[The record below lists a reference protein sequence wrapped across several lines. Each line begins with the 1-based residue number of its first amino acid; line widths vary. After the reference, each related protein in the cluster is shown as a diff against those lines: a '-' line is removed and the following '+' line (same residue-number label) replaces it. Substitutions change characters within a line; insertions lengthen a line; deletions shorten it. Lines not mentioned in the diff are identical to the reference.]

1 MLFKPIIFMKN
12 FYIFLLLIF
21 TIQLLPAQSVQEK
34 IKNAGTQSD
43 FPNDNVLIIFD
54 STRVDVQQTGLSFYT
69 MHRLYKVL
77 TPHGALDLNVVKID
91 YDPLSAFVAIKK
103 VVIFRKDGSVE
114 NLDVTKTQDYP
125 APARAIYWG
134 AREKMLGVGRLEPGD
149 ALEVSLFRKGF
160 TYALLQTDNDDKYI
174 PPMRGHFYDI
184 VEFWNINPVLTKTY
198 QVTVPKNKPLQYEF
212 YNGECTPKL
221 DFKGEMM
228 TYTFTRNNI
237 RPITPEPRQVALSDI
252 APKLLMSTSPD
263 WKAKSLW
270 FNKVNED
277 FGSFA
282 STPEI
287 KEKVNEILTGATSE
301 KDSISRL
308 THWCADN
315 IRYSGISMGPGE
327 GFTLHKGEMTFLD
340 RCGVCKDKAGML
352 ITMLRAAGFESYPAM
367 TMAGSRIDYIPA
379 DQFNHSVTVV
389 KMHDGK
395 YKLLDPTWVPFLR
408 ELWSSAEQQQGYLMG
423 VPEGADLLYTPV
435 SDAANHYLRITG
447 TSELKSDG
455 SLEGDLIVTAEGQ
468 SDGAIR
474 RNFTGSAKSDWKSN
488 IEKELLRVAPQA
500 QLLALDYGK
509 DPYDYMAG
517 PILLKIKYRIPDY
530 AVVTTDQIVFTPF
543 VASNLFRGAQGQL
556 SFNTAI
562 KERKYS
568 FTDRCSRL
576 VELKETVKLPVGF
589 RFDKG
594 KINMHSSDAAVSS
607 DGQLI
612 QEGQN
617 LEFTFKGQ
625 YNKRVYEA
633 RDWEPFRLA
642 VDNQN
647 FFALNPV
654 VLIKQ

>member
-1 MLFKPIIFMKN
+1 MKN
-12 FYIFLLLIF
+12 IYLFVILLF
-21 TIQLLPAQSVQEK
+21 TIHLLPAQTIQEK
-34 IKNAGTQSD
+34 ISNAGTVSE
-43 FPNDNVLIIFD
+43 FPNDNVLVVFD
-54 STRVDVQQTGLSFYT
+54 STSVDVQETGLSFYS

-77 TPHGALDLNVVKID
+77 TQHGALDLNVVKID
-91 YDPLSAFVAIKK
+91 YDPLSAYVEIKK
-103 VVIFRKDGSVE
+103 VVIYRKNGTVE
-114 NLDVTKTQDYP
+114 NLDITKTLDYP

-160 TYALLQTDNDDKYI
+160 TYALLQADDDDKYI
-174 PPMRGHFYDI
+174 PPMKGHFYDI
-184 VEFWNINPVLTKTY
+184 VEFWNTNPVLSKVY
-198 QVTVPKNKPLQYEF
+198 RVTVPKNKPLQYEF
-212 YNGECTPKL
+212 YNGECISKL
-221 DFKGEMM
+221 DFKGERM
-228 TYTFTRNNI
+228 TYSFVKNNI
-237 RPITPEPRQVALSDI
+237 RPIATEARQVALSDI

-277 FGSFA
+277 YGSFVV
-282 STPEI
+282 TPEI
-287 KEKVNEILTGATSE
+287 KAKVNELLIGATTE
-301 KDSISRL
+301 IDSISKL

-389 KMHDGK
+389 KLHSGK
-395 YKLLDPTWVPFLR
+395 YKMLDPTWVPFLR

-435 SDAANHYLRITG
+435 SQASDHYFRITG
-447 TSELKSDG
+447 TSEIKLDG
-455 SLEGDLIVTAEGQ
+455 SLEGEITVTGEGQ

-488 IEKELLRVAPQA
+488 IEKELLRIAPQA
-500 QLLALDYGK
+500 QMLALDYGK

-517 PILLKIKYRIPDY
+517 PITLKIKYRIPDY
-530 AVVTTDQIVFTPF
+530 AIVTANQIIFTPF

-556 SFNTAI
+556 SFNTAL
-562 KERKYS
+562 KDRKYS

-576 VELKETVKLPVGF
+576 VELKETVKLPAGY
-589 RFDKG
+589 RYDKG
-594 KINMHSSDAAVSS
+594 KVTLQSDDVAVSS
-607 DGQLI
+607 AGELVQ
-612 QEGQN
+612 QGQN
-617 LEFTFKGQ
+617 LEFTFTGQ
-625 YNKRVYEA
+625 YNKRIYEP
-633 RDWEPFRLA
+633 RDWEPCRKA
-642 VDNQN
+642 IDNQN

-654 VLIKQ
+654 VLNKQ

>member
-1 MLFKPIIFMKN
+1 MKN
-12 FYIFLLLIF
+12 IYLFLFFLF
-21 TIQLLPAQSVQEK
+21 TIHLLPAQSIPGK
-34 IKNAGTQSD
+34 ISKSGTLTD
-43 FPNDNVLIIFD
+43 FPNDNVIIVFD
-54 STRVDVQQTGLSFYT
+54 STRVDVQETGLSFYN

-77 TPHGALDLNVVKID
+77 TRHGALDLNVVKID
-91 YDPLSAFVAIKK
+91 YDPLSAFVEIKK
-103 VVIFRKDGSVE
+103 VVIYRKNGSLE
-114 NLDVTKTQDYP
+114 NLDITKTQDYP
-125 APARAIYWG
+125 APARMIYWG

-149 ALEVSLFRKGF
+149 ALEVFLFRKGF
-160 TYALLQTDNDDKYI
+160 TYALLQNDDDEKYI

-184 VEFWNINPVLTKTY
+184 VEFWNSNPVLSKVY
-198 QVTVPKNKPLQYEF
+198 QVNVPKNKPLQYEF
-212 YNGECTPKL
+212 YHGECTPKL
-221 DFKGEMM
+221 DFKGDRM

-237 RPITPEPRQVALSDI
+237 LPIAMEPRQVALSDI

-287 KEKVNEILTGATSE
+287 KTKVDEILAGATTE
-301 KDSISRL
+301 MDSIAKL

-389 KMHDGK
+389 KLHNGN
-395 YKLLDPTWVPFLR
+395 YKMLDPTWVPFLR

-423 VPEGADLLYTPV
+423 VPEGADLLYTPLSQA
-435 SDAANHYLRITG
+435 SDHYFRITG
-447 TSELKSDG
+447 TSEIKTDG

-474 RNFTGSAKSDWKSN
+474 RNFTGSMKSDWKSN
-488 IEKELLRVAPQA
+488 IERELLRVAPQA
-500 QLLALDYGK
+500 QMLALDYGK
-509 DPYDYMAG
+509 DPYDYMSG
-517 PILLKIKYRIPDY
+517 SITLKIKYRIPDY
-530 AVVTTDQIVFTPF
+530 AVVTANQIIFTPF

-556 SFNTAI
+556 SFSTTL
-562 KERKYS
+562 KDRKYN

-576 VELKETVKLPVGF
+576 VELKETVKLPAGY
-589 RFDKG
+589 RYDKG
-594 KINMHSSDAAVSS
+594 KNSLKSDGVAVSS
-607 DGQLI
+607 DGQLA
-612 QEGQN
+612 QQGQN
-617 LEFTFKGQ
+617 LEFAFTGQ
-625 YNKRVYEA
+625 FNKRIYEPI
-633 RDWEPFRLA
+633 DWDSFRKA

-647 FFALNPV
+647 FFASNPV

>member
-1 MLFKPIIFMKN
+1 MKN
-12 FYIFLLLIF
+12 IYLFVVLLF
-21 TIQLLPAQSVQEK
+21 TIHLLPAQTLQEK
-34 IKNAGTQSD
+34 IGIAGTVSD
-43 FPNDNVLIIFD
+43 FPNDNVLVVFD
-54 STRVDVQQTGLSFYT
+54 STSVDVQETGLSFYS

-77 TPHGALDLNVVKID
+77 TQHGALDLNVVKID
-91 YDPLSAFVAIKK
+91 YDPLSAYVEIKK
-103 VVIFRKDGSVE
+103 VVIYRKNGTVE
-114 NLDVTKTQDYP
+114 NLDISKTLDYP
-125 APARAIYWG
+125 APARMIYWG

-160 TYALLQTDNDDKYI
+160 TYALLQTDDDDKYI
-174 PPMRGHFYDI
+174 PPMNGHFYDI
-184 VEFWNINPVLTKTY
+184 VEFWSANPVLSKVY
-198 QVTVPKNKPLQYEF
+198 RVTVPKNKPLQYEF
-212 YNGECTPKL
+212 YNGECSSKL
-221 DFKGEMM
+221 DFKGERM
-228 TYTFTRNNI
+228 TYSFVKNNI
-237 RPITPEPRQVALSDI
+237 RPIAQEARQVALSDI

-277 FGSFA
+277 YGSFA
-282 STPEI
+282 ATPEI
-287 KEKVNEILTGATSE
+287 KAKVNDLLIGATSE
-301 KDSISRL
+301 IDSISIL

-389 KMHDGK
+389 KLHSGK
-395 YKLLDPTWVPFLR
+395 YKMLDPTWVPFLR

-435 SDAANHYLRITG
+435 SPASDHYFRITG
-447 TSELKSDG
+447 TSEIKLDG
-455 SLEGDLIVTAEGQ
+455 SLEGEITVTGEGQ

-488 IEKELLRVAPQA
+488 IEKELLRIAPQA
-500 QLLALDYGK
+500 QMLALDYGQ

-517 PILLKIKYRIPDY
+517 PINLKIKYRIPDY
-530 AVVTTDQIVFTPF
+530 AIVTANQIIFTPF
-543 VASNLFRGAQGQL
+543 VASNLFRGVQGQL
-556 SFNTAI
+556 SFNTAL
-562 KERKYS
+562 KDRKYS

-576 VELKETVKLPVGF
+576 VELKETIKLPAGF
-589 RFDKG
+589 RYDKG
-594 KINMHSSDAAVSS
+594 KVTLQSDDVAVSS
-607 DGQLI
+607 AGELVQ
-612 QEGQN
+612 QGQN
-617 LEFTFKGQ
+617 LEFTFTGK
-625 YNKRVYEA
+625 YNKRIYEP
-633 RDWEPFRLA
+633 RDWEPFRKA

-654 VLIKQ
+654 VLNKQ

>member
-1 MLFKPIIFMKN
+1 MKHIYIF
-12 FYIFLLLIF
+12 FLLLC
-21 TIQLLPAQSVQEK
+21 TVHLLSAQSVQEK
-34 IKNAGTQSD
+34 IKNAGVQSD
-43 FPNDNVLIIFD
+43 FPNDNVLMIFD

-77 TPHGALDLNVVKID
+77 SAHGALGLNVVKID
-91 YDPLSAFVAIKK
+91 YDPLSAYVEIKK
-103 VVIFRKDGSVE
+103 VVIYRKNGSIE
-114 NLDVTKTQDYP
+114 KLDVAKTQDYP
-125 APARAIYWG
+125 SPARAIYWG

-149 ALEVSLFRKGF
+149 ALEVFLFRKGF
-160 TYALLQTDNDDKYI
+160 TYALLQADDEDKYI

-184 VEFWNINPVLTKTY
+184 VEFWNSNPVLTKTY
-198 QVTVPKNKPLQYEF
+198 QVTVPKNKPLQYAF

-282 STPEI
+282 ATPEI
-287 KEKVNEILTGATSE
+287 KVKVNEILTGATSE
-301 KDSISRL
+301 MDSISQL

-389 KMHDGK
+389 KLHDGK

-447 TSELKSDG
+447 TSELKTDG

-517 PILLKIKYRIPDY
+517 PITLKIKYRIPDY
-530 AVVTTDQIVFTPF
+530 AVVTVDQIVFTPF

-556 SFNTAI
+556 SFNTTF
-562 KERKYS
+562 KDRKYS

-576 VELKETVKLPVGF
+576 VELQETVKLPGGF

-594 KINMHSSDAAVSS
+594 KINLHSSDVAVSS
-607 DGQLI
+607 DGQLD
-612 QEGQN
+612 QQGQN

-625 YNKRVYEA
+625 YNKRVYDA
-633 RDWEPFRLA
+633 RDWEPYKLA

>member
-1 MLFKPIIFMKN
+1 MKN
-12 FYIFLLLIF
+12 IYLFVFLLF
-21 TIQLLPAQSVQEK
+21 TIHLLPAQTIREK
-34 IKNAGTQSD
+34 ISNAGTLSD
-43 FPNDNVLIIFD
+43 FPNDNVLVVFD
-54 STRVDVQQTGLSFYT
+54 STAVDVQETGLSFYS

-77 TPHGALDLNVVKID
+77 TQHGALDLNIVKID
-91 YDPLSAFVAIKK
+91 YDPLSAYVEIKK
-103 VVIFRKDGSVE
+103 VVIYRKNGTVE
-114 NLDVTKTQDYP
+114 NLDITKTLDYP

-160 TYALLQTDNDDKYI
+160 TYALLQADDDDKYI
-174 PPMRGHFYDI
+174 PPMKGHFYDI
-184 VEFWNINPVLTKTY
+184 VEFWNSNPVLSKVY
-198 QVTVPKNKPLQYEF
+198 RVTVPKNKPLQYEF
-212 YNGECTPKL
+212 YNGECSSKL
-221 DFKGEMM
+221 EFKGERM
-228 TYTFTRNNI
+228 TYTFVLNNI
-237 RPITPEPRQVALSDI
+237 RPIITEARQVALSDI

-277 FGSFA
+277 YGSFVA
-282 STPEI
+282 TPEI
-287 KEKVNEILTGATSE
+287 KAKVNELLIGATTE
-301 KDSISRL
+301 IDSISNL

-389 KMHDGK
+389 KLHSGK
-395 YKLLDPTWVPFLR
+395 YKMLDPTWVPFLR

-435 SDAANHYLRITG
+435 SQASDHYFRITG
-447 TSELKSDG
+447 TSEIKLDG
-455 SLEGDLIVTAEGQ
+455 SLEGEITVTGEGQ

-488 IEKELLRVAPQA
+488 IEKELLRIAPQA
-500 QLLALDYGK
+500 QMLALDYGK

-517 PILLKIKYRIPDY
+517 PITLKIKYRIPDY
-530 AVVTTDQIVFTPF
+530 AIVTANQIIFTPF

-556 SFNTAI
+556 SFNTAL
-562 KERKYS
+562 KDRKYS

-576 VELKETVKLPVGF
+576 VELKETVKLPAGF
-589 RFDKG
+589 RYDKG
-594 KINMHSSDAAVSS
+594 KVTLQSDDVAVSS
-607 DGQLI
+607 AGELVQ
-612 QEGQN
+612 QGQN
-617 LEFTFKGQ
+617 LEFTFTGQ
-625 YNKRVYEA
+625 YNKRIYEP
-633 RDWEPFRLA
+633 RDWEPFRKA

-654 VLIKQ
+654 VLNKQ